1 MYVQNRQL
9 VTPPLLYALVRFWS
23 SPQSVYTLLTFYFL
37 LKLKKMLNDVL
48 YVCGNSF
55 REYEEEPVA
64 YFRKNIRCP
73 TNIET
78 PYHSIENLRKI
89 CICFV

>member
-1 MYVQNRQL
+1 
-9 VTPPLLYALVRFWS
+9 
-23 SPQSVYTLLTFYFL
+23 
-37 LKLKKMLNDVL
+37 MLNDVL